1 MALERDSSAERLA
14 RIDKIVADMKPTSA
28 QQLIARLHA
37 SLMVVSL
44 PQGPSLNTRDLPDA
58 ETRTRSATHLGPAG
72 R

>member
-1 MALERDSSAERLA
+1 MALERDNTAERLA
-14 RIDKIVADMKPTSA
+14 RIDKLLTENKPSPAA
-28 QQLIARLHA
+28 QQIVRVQT

-58 ETRTRSATHLGPAG
+58 ETTTRSAAHLGPAG